1 MVEIDGEVRPDIGV
15 ISVGCGQGWLHLAP
29 GTTGQVLTAAPGS
42 FVTSAVTGQTY
53 DVGLTWSSASGNV
66 SSVTFTGDGTVLS
79 STPSSAVTSSG
90 TVTGTL
96 KNQTANA
103 VLAGPT
109 TGADHSPTFRAL
121 VTGDLPAG
129 TGTVTSV
136 TFTGD
141 GTVLSSTP
149 TTAVTAGGTL
159 APSLSTQAANAVLIG
174 PASGVAVAP
183 TFRALAAADLGPAAI
198 LAGTAGG
205 QSLTGG
211 TAASDNLTLLTT
223 SNATKGKILFG
234 AGAAYDS
241 VNTRFGIG
249 TQSPAYTAH
258 VQTTAAANK
267 GLVVEGYASQ
277 SANLQE
283 WQLSTGAAV
292 ASVGPTGVLIQ
303 TSAAALESAA
313 LATDLLAGGT
323 GWTANGW
330 GGSYPTFSA
339 PGNTNA
345 LSNSLAAVASTTY
358 QITYTVTLRTAGTF
372 TLAFGGY
379 TSGNLSASGNI
390 GPTATTTGNL
400 VITPSADFNGSV
412 AVTIQVVTQYN
423 PTYYITASGGANAI
437 EIRSNVSGSNN
448 TYVGK
453 LAGAYTTTGTLN
465 TALGYEA
472 LFNSTTAGSNTAVGA
487 QCMQNTSIGTQGVAV
502 GYQAGQLLTSG
513 SQNVAVGYTALA
525 KLTTGSSSTAIGY
538 GALNNVTTQG
548 GQCAL
553 GYLAGT
559 VISTGTNNTFL
570 GTLAGQNASQL
581 NSAANTICIG
591 YGVWSTASNQ
601 IVIGNSTNASLMI
614 GQGNATPLSR
624 IQFGPNSMLW
634 AAASPTTGTW
644 AEGDICWNTGA
655 AAGGSPGWVCTTGG
669 TSGTWKAMAN
679 VGA

>member
-1 MVEIDGEVRPDIGV
+1 MVEIDGEAKPSIGV
-15 ISVGCGQGWLHLAP
+15 ISVGCGQGWMRLAP
-29 GTTGQVLTAAPGS
+29 GTTGQVLTAQPGS
-42 FVTSAVTGQTY
+42 FVTSAVTGQSY

-66 SSVTFTGDGTVLS
+66 SSVTFTGDGTILS
-79 STPSSAVTSSG
+79 STPSTAVTSSG
-90 TVTGTL
+90 TVAATL
-96 KNQTANA
+96 KTQTANA
-103 VLAGPT
+103 ILAGPA
-109 TGADHSPTFRAL
+109 TGADHAPTFRAM
-121 VTGDLPAG
+121 VAGDLPAG

-159 APSLSTQAANAVLIG
+159 APALNTQAANAVLIG

-205 QSLTGG
+205 QTLTGG

-223 SNATKGKILFG
+223 SNATKGKILLG
-234 AGAAYDS
+234 TGAAYDS

-249 TQSPAYTAH
+249 TQSPSYTAH

-292 ASVGPTGVLIQ
+292 ATVGPTGVLTQ
-303 TSAAALESAA
+303 TSAAATESAA

-345 LSNSLAAVASTTY
+345 LSNSLAAVVSTTY

-379 TSGNLSASGNI
+379 TSGNLSASGNV
-390 GPTATTTGNL
+390 GPMATTTGNL
-400 VITPSADFNGSV
+400 VITPTANFNGSI
-412 AVTIQVVTQYN
+412 AVTIQVVSQYN
-423 PTYYITASGGANAI
+423 PTYAITASGGGNSF
-437 EIRSNVSGSNN
+437 EVRSAVAASHN
-448 TYVGK
+448 TYVGQ
-453 LAGAYTTTGTLN
+453 LAGCYTTTGTSN

-472 LFNSTTAGSNTAVGA
+472 LYNSTSGNSHTAVGYE
-487 QCMQNTSIGTQGVAV
+487 CMQSSTTSVQSTAY
-502 GYQAGQLLTSG
+502 GYQALQLC
-513 SQNVAVGYTALA
+513 
-525 KLTTGSSSTAIGY
+525 TTGSQHAAFGYGTLGKIVTSSSCTAFGY
-538 GALNNVTTQG
+538 GALNNTTGG
-548 GQCAL
+548 GQTAV

-559 VISTGTNNTFL
+559 VVTTGTNNTFL
-570 GTLAGQNASQL
+570 GTITGQNASQL
-581 NSAANTICIG
+581 ATAVNTICIG
-591 YGVWSTASNQ
+591 YGVYSTVNNQ

-614 GQGNATPLSR
+614 AQGNTSPLSQ
-624 IQFGPNSMLW
+624 IQFGPNSMCW
-634 AAASPTTGTW
+634 ASASPTTGTW
-644 AEGDICWNTGA
+644 AQGDICWNTGA

-679 VGA
+679 VAG